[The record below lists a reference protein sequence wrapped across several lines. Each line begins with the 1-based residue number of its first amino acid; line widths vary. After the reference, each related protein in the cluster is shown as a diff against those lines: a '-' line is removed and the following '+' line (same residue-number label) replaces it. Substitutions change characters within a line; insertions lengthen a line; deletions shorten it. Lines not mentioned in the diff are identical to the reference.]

1 MKQVPRLLPANKR
14 IALVAHDNMKQTLLN
29 WAKLNIELLKNHQL
43 VGTGTTG
50 FLLESELDLKVD
62 KLFSGPLGGDQQIGA
77 EIAEGK
83 VHGLFF
89 FWDPFE
95 PLPHDPDIKALLRIA
110 AVWNTPVA
118 CNPATAQLLLMSDT
132 FNTEFEIE
140 VPDDQDYL
148 RQRTAQLID

>member
-1 MKQVPRLLPANKR
+1 MKQVNRSLPASKR
-14 IALVAHDNMKQTLLN
+14 IALVAHDNMKAIMLEWAQT
-29 WAKLNIELLKNHQL
+29 NIERLKNHQL

-50 FLLESELDLKVD
+50 FLLESQLGIPVD

-83 VHGLFF
+83 IQGLFF

-118 CNPATAQLLLMSDT
+118 CNPATAQLLLMSEA
-132 FNTEFEIE
+132 FNREFDVK
-140 VPDDQDYL
+140 VPDYQEYL
-148 RQRTAQLID
+148 KERTTQLS